1 MSRTIFLPTV
11 LAMVLLLSG
20 RDSFASLVLPDAEFS
35 FSAPVLDAKE
45 ATDAIGAALEPLGFK
60 ITRQPRVRD
69 NGFFRAEFERP
80 PSTSVSLAG
89 RVSCIHVGIYTSLSQ
104 KPKTAEA
111 IRLEAAE
118 IYDQLLASL
127 RVANPSVFLF
137 KSSGGNDG
145 CEEAL

>member
-1 MSRTIFLPTV
+1 MYRTIFLPTV
-11 LAMVLLLSG
+11 LAVVLLLSG
-20 RDSFASLVLPDAEFS
+20 RYSFASLVLPDAEFS

-80 PSTSVSLAG
+80 PSTSVSLSG
-89 RVSCIHVGIYTSLSQ
+89 RVSCVHVGIYTSLSRE
-104 KPKTAEA
+104 PKTAEA
-111 IRLEAAE
+111 VKLEAAE

-127 RVANPSVFLF
+127 RAASPRVFLF
-137 KSSGGNDG
+137 KSGAGKGG